1 MIVQIEESKREE
13 MAILCEQM
21 LMAGGKLMSCIENL
35 PEASEMGERSRMG
48 MREPM
53 YGDGMRE
60 PMGGRY
66 GMREYDGDRYG
77 MPDEGGYRM
86 GGYRRR

>member
-13 MAILCEQM
+13 MASLCEQM

-53 YGDGMRE
+53 
-60 PMGGRY
+60 GGRY
-66 GMREYDGDRYG
+66 GMREDYGERYG
-77 MPDEGGYRM
+77 MPDEGGYRS
-86 GGYRRR
+86 GVYRRR